1 MSSRDQA
8 LSELER
14 TNALLEELYPQLQS
28 LAARALTAS
37 PADLPQ
43 IEAEQLADVDIVLDD
58 EDAFRHFKTPLLR
71 RSRRHCF
78 SLFYH
83 TRDRVHEHFVKNH
96 VSGQK
101 RYKSVCQPLPDVI

>member
-14 TNALLEELYPQLQS
+14 TSALLEELYPQLQS

-43 IEAEQLADVDIVLDD
+43 IEAEAARLIDTLTPQTAVLH
-58 EDAFRHFKTPLLR
+58 ALR
-71 RSRRHCF
+71 
-78 SLFYH
+78 
-83 TRDRVHEHFVKNH
+83 EK
-96 VSGQK
+96 
-101 RYKSVCQPLPDVI
+101 

>member
-28 LAARALTAS
+28 LASRALTAS

-43 IEAEQLADVDIVLDD
+43 IEAEATRLIDSINQQTAALQA
-58 EDAFRHFKTPLLR
+58 LR
-71 RSRRHCF
+71 
-78 SLFYH
+78 
-83 TRDRVHEHFVKNH
+83 EK
-96 VSGQK
+96 
-101 RYKSVCQPLPDVI
+101 

>member
-14 TNALLEELYPQLQS
+14 TSALLEELYPQLQS

-43 IEAEQLADVDIVLDD
+43 IEAEAARLIDTINQQTAALQAQR
-58 EDAFRHFKTPLLR
+58 EK
-71 RSRRHCF
+71 
-78 SLFYH
+78 
-83 TRDRVHEHFVKNH
+83 
-96 VSGQK
+96 
-101 RYKSVCQPLPDVI
+101 

>member
-37 PADLPQ
+37 PADLPL
-43 IEAEQLADVDIVLDD
+43 IEAVAT
-58 EDAFRHFKTPLLR
+58 R
-71 RSRRHCF
+71 
-78 SLFYH
+78 LFDTINQH
-83 TRDRVHEHFVKNH
+83 TAAL
-96 VSGQK
+96 QAL
-101 RYKSVCQPLPDVI
+101 Q

>member
-14 TNALLEELYPQLQS
+14 TNALLEELYPPLQS

-43 IEAEQLADVDIVLDD
+43 IEAEATRLIDTINQQTAALQA
-58 EDAFRHFKTPLLR
+58 LR
-71 RSRRHCF
+71 
-78 SLFYH
+78 
-83 TRDRVHEHFVKNH
+83 EK
-96 VSGQK
+96 
-101 RYKSVCQPLPDVI
+101 

>member
-14 TNALLEELYPQLQS
+14 TSALLEELYPQLQS

-43 IEAEQLADVDIVLDD
+43 IEAEAARLIDTINQQTAVLH
-58 EDAFRHFKTPLLR
+58 ALR
-71 RSRRHCF
+71 
-78 SLFYH
+78 
-83 TRDRVHEHFVKNH
+83 EK
-96 VSGQK
+96 
-101 RYKSVCQPLPDVI
+101 

>member
-14 TNALLEELYPQLQS
+14 TSALLEELYPQLQS

-43 IEAEQLADVDIVLDD
+43 IEAEAARLIDTIHQQTAALQA
-58 EDAFRHFKTPLLR
+58 LR
-71 RSRRHCF
+71 
-78 SLFYH
+78 
-83 TRDRVHEHFVKNH
+83 EK
-96 VSGQK
+96 
-101 RYKSVCQPLPDVI
+101 

>member
-14 TNALLEELYPQLQS
+14 TSALLEELYPQLQS

-43 IEAEQLADVDIVLDD
+43 IEAEAARLIDTINQQTAALQA
-58 EDAFRHFKTPLLR
+58 LR
-71 RSRRHCF
+71 G
-78 SLFYH
+78 
-83 TRDRVHEHFVKNH
+83 K
-96 VSGQK
+96 
-101 RYKSVCQPLPDVI
+101 